1 MSTSADSGWTRQQL
15 LVAFSLYCRRE
26 FSTVNARHPEIVRIA
41 NAIGRT
47 PSALS
52 MKLGNIASLDPETTA
67 TGRRGLKNAS
77 ASDRAMWDEM
87 QNDWEL
93 FAVESDRAMWEVE
106 APTESLDGTTQVDN
120 IDGRTGQDR
129 AVQTTARVGQD
140 FFRAAVLSAYNGQCC
155 VTGLS
160 EPKLLVASHIVPW
173 RVDRRNRVNP
183 RNGLLLSAL
192 HDKAFDIGLITI
204 DDDMTVRVSR
214 KHLVRNDRFFST
226 SIQEYDGRTIRPPK
240 KFRPAREFLAYHRE
254 QVFQ

>member
-1 MSTSADSGWTRQQL
+1 M
-15 LVAFSLYCRRE
+15 YCRIP
-26 FSTVNARHPEIVRIA
+26 FSRLHARNPEIIRIA

-47 PSALS
+47 PSALA
-52 MKLGNIASLDPETTA
+52 MKLVNIASLDPEITG
-67 TGRRGLKNAS
+67 TGRTGLKNAS

-93 FAVESDRAMWEVE
+93 FAVESDRAMWGVE
-106 APTESLDGTTQVDN
+106 APTESLDGTIQVDN
-120 IDGRTGQDR
+120 IDGRSGQDR

-192 HDKAFDIGLITI
+192 HDKAFDVGLITI
-204 DDDMTVRVSR
+204 DDNLTVRVSR
-214 KHLVRNDRFFST
+214 KHPVLNDSFFST
-226 SIQEYDGRTIRPPK
+226 SIEDYDGHPIRPPE
-240 KFRPAREFLAYHRE
+240 KFGPDGEFLAYHRE
-254 QVFQ
+254 HVFQ